1 MCVTIYL
8 TLFPKSDSSVI
19 FLSRGGFLSV
29 WYYWYDPTARS
40 YCNTLHLQ
48 RSTVVAPLLLAF
60 GLWALLSCG
69 EACCD
74 IGMTCPEV
82 YQKVTWFAPRTEYPA
97 WSFPNELSFPSHMAP
112 VFLMCKIDFK
122 MTFLKLLRWFRLN
135 KPLPLPLADHRGGH
149 LSVANWEQSL
159 WCCLCVSE
167 LGSNILKH
175 GIHTMP
181 LHIFYRKNACV
192 QLYGTLA
199 EYIFKPK
206 KKWKVP
212 ERQQDLWFG
221 VSLGCAWA

>member
-1 MCVTIYL
+1 M
-8 TLFPKSDSSVI
+8 I

-122 MTFLKLLRWFRLN
+122 MTLLKLLRWIQAKQAPAIGRPQRWSFECGRLG
-135 KPLPLPLADHRGGH
+135 AIFMM
-149 LSVANWEQSL
+149 LS
-159 WCCLCVSE
+159 LCE
-167 LGSNILKH
+167 WIGLKH
-175 GIHTMP
+175 TETWNTHHALT
-181 LHIFYRKNACV
+181 
-192 QLYGTLA
+192 
-199 EYIFKPK
+199 YILQEKCMCPVVWDSSRIYFKPK

-212 ERQQDLWFG
+212 ERQ
-221 VSLGCAWA
+221 